1 VNTALPEDVAS
12 FGRSARRRLEQLR
25 GPDLALRAERDRD
38 LRAPVGRALAELGAA
53 DLDVRGGDDQ
63 LLAAGVLC
71 RVAGSL
77 ALPWPLVEQLLSV
90 DGRPLALVDLRA
102 PRVDHGDLLGDWVGC
117 DLDGVS
123 HVLVPGLPT
132 AAKLGPFLVPAELGE
147 PVAAVGSDD
156 VARHLVLGTW
166 RLLGGLEAALA
177 QVVEH
182 VGVRR
187 QFGRPLA
194 EFQSVRFAVADASVA
209 VRGLEELTK
218 YTTWRLGA
226 AGPAQRL
233 ADAMALRLHAA
244 EKAVQVLR
252 VCHQLL
258 GAVGFCD
265 EHDVSVL
272 DRHLQPLIRLPLGAE
287 ALAERLVPAVGRG
300 ELENLFA

>member
-1 VNTALPEDVAS
+1 V
-12 FGRSARRRLEQLR
+12 
-25 GPDLALRAERDRD
+25 
-38 LRAPVGRALAELGAA
+38 
-53 DLDVRGGDDQ
+53 
-63 LLAAGVLC
+63 AGV
-71 RVAGSL
+71 
-77 ALPWPLVEQLLSV
+77 
-90 DGRPLALVDLRA
+90 
-102 PRVDHGDLLGDWVGC
+102 
-117 DLDGVS
+117 
-123 HVLVPGLPT
+123 
-132 AAKLGPFLVPAELGE
+132 PA
-147 PVAAVGSDD
+147 DD

-218 YTTWRLGA
+218 YTTWRLGT

-233 ADAMALRLHAA
+233 ADATALRLHGA

-272 DRHLQPLIRLPLGAE
+272 DRHLQPLIRLPLAAE
-287 ALAERLVPAVGRG
+287 ALAERLVPAVARG